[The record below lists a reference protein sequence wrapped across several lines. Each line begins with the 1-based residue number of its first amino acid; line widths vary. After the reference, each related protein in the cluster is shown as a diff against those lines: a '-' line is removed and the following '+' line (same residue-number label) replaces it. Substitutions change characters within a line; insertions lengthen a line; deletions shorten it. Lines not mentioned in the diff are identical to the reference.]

1 MISTAP
7 DQSRPSR
14 PSVLAVDDTPANL
27 KLLHEA
33 LRDTYVLLT
42 ATSGQRALDICRSD
56 DRPDVVLLDV
66 VMPGMDGYA
75 VCRALKEDPRTRD
88 IPVIFITS
96 RNDAEDEE
104 HGLMLGAADYIPK
117 PFSLAI
123 VRMRVRNQ
131 VELLRAKSQL
141 ARLAATDGLTGLAN
155 RRCFDEKLA
164 MEFARHTR
172 SDAALGI
179 LLIDIDHFKRFNDSY
194 GHLAGDD
201 CLRKVAGVLD
211 GAANRAFDL
220 AARYGGEEFVC
231 VLPETDRD
239 GAIAIAEIIRRGIH
253 DLDIPHRESITAD
266 RVTASIGVVAAQCTL
281 EMTELHLLE
290 RVDKQLYAAKAGG
303 RNRVVAEE

>member
-1 MISTAP
+1 MIATTPS
-7 DQSRPSR
+7 QSR

-33 LRDTYVLLT
+33 LRDNYVLLT
-42 ATSGQRALDICRSD
+42 ATNGQRALDICRSD

-104 HGLMLGAADYIPK
+104 HGLMLGAADYISK

-131 VELLRAKSQL
+131 IELLRAKLQL

-155 RRCFDEKLA
+155 RRCFDETLA

-172 SDAALGI
+172 SGATLAM
-179 LLIDIDHFKRFNDSY
+179 LLIDIDHFKRFNDTY
-194 GHLAGDD
+194 GHLAGDE
-201 CLRKVAGVLD
+201 CLRRVAGILE
-211 GAANRAFDL
+211 GAANRAHDL

-239 GAIAIAEIIRRGIH
+239 GAIAIAEKIRQGIH
-253 DLDIPHRESITAD
+253 DLAIPHSESVTAD
-266 RVTASIGVVAAQCTL
+266 RVTASIGVVATQCAL
-281 EMTELHLLE
+281 EMSELRLLE
-290 RVDKQLYAAKAGG
+290 RADKQLYAAKAGG
-303 RNRVVAEE
+303 RNRIAAEE